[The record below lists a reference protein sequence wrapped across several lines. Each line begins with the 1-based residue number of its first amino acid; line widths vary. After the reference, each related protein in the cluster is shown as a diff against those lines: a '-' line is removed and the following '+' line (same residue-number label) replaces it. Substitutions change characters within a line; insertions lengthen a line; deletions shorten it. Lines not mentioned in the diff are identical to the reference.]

1 MTVPFFPELL
11 QHEYSIFVGTSNLV
25 AVFTS
30 AYGKLHVQKD
40 CHARPR
46 RILLSIG
53 IVLLFVRRI
62 DEAQIFCV
70 SIRDGLSALS
80 VSHDSVGTF

>member
-1 MTVPFFPELL
+1 MTVSFFPELL

-46 RILLSIG
+46 RILSIG
-53 IVLLFVRRI
+53 IVLLFVGRI
-62 DEAQIFCV
+62 DAAQIFCV

-80 VSHDSVGTF
+80 VSHDSVETS

>member
-1 MTVPFFPELL
+1 MTVSFFPKLL
-11 QHEYSIFVGTSNLV
+11 QHEYSIFVGTANLL

-53 IVLLFVRRI
+53 IVLFFVRRI
-62 DEAQIFCV
+62 A
-70 SIRDGLSALS
+70 DGLNFLCIHS
-80 VSHDSVGTF
+80 